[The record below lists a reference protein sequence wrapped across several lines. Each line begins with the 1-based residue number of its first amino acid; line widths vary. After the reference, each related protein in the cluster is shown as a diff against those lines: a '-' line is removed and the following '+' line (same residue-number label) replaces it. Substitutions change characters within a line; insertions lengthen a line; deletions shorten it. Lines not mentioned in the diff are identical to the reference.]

1 MLVSVLCP
9 TLLTWVNC
17 TSLREISISTKS
29 RLNLSVKPMLM
40 HRLYR
45 RARWWLLVLSPYTHW
60 RAEKNKLDFAKFLFR
75 PQQTQ
80 FLRRQAADLV
90 KPVTDYT
97 TLLLANWKKS
107 AKNVQQW
114 FSEEKLIFFVV
125 LAIEACKFWIFTF
138 PNLVDFLK
146 ESLSFTYIEG
156 ESSLM
161 LFYFNL

>member
-1 MLVSVLCP
+1 MYLPCYIELYITMLVSVLCP

-97 TLLLANWKKS
+97 TLLLANWKNQQKTFNS
-107 AKNVQQW
+107 DFLRKNWIFLLCLPSKLANFGFLHFQIW
-114 FSEEKLIFFVV
+114 LIF
-125 LAIEACKFWIFTF
+125 
-138 PNLVDFLK
+138 
-146 ESLSFTYIEG
+146 
-156 ESSLM
+156 
-161 LFYFNL
+161 